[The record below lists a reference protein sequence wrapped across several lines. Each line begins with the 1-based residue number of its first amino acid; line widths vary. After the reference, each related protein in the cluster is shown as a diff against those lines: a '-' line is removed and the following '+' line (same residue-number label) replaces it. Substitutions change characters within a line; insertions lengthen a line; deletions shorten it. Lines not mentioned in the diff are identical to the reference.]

1 MGSRDL
7 FSDVEVRDWT
17 LLVRASSGLSS
28 YRHYRRISKDLA
40 KFLQKTNTRII
51 LSAGAAVN
59 YLILYNNTNTTQS
72 GWQLTRSNIN
82 FVITETKSLLDWQN
96 DQFGSIWSFFALWH
110 IKVLCLC
117 IRKIIFDV
125 LDVQDVPKKY
135 SSRLLLQWIYCRI
148 FIGTPCMYWSVIA
161 MNEQAMSC
169 TLCKTISAMWCL
181 AVAWCHCKR
190 LQAHHLIKL
199 GKSCCCCQMRIY
211 ANKFLPCCGNGEN
224 VRTSL
229 YIFPAKSLLISS

>member
-17 LLVRASSGLSS
+17 LLVRASSGPSS

-96 DQFGSIWSFFALWH
+96 DQFGDKGKLLFFVTHKGFMPVTMHQKVYLW
-110 IKVLCLC
+110 C
-117 IRKIIFDV
+117 IGCTGCPEKI
-125 LDVQDVPKKY
+125 Q
-135 SSRLLLQWIYCRI
+135 Q
-148 FIGTPCMYWSVIA
+148 
-161 MNEQAMSC
+161 
-169 TLCKTISAMWCL
+169 
-181 AVAWCHCKR
+181 
-190 LQAHHLIKL
+190 
-199 GKSCCCCQMRIY
+199 
-211 ANKFLPCCGNGEN
+211 
-224 VRTSL
+224 
-229 YIFPAKSLLISS
+229 

>member
-96 DQFGSIWSFFALWH
+96 DQFGDIEKLPCFITHKGFKPVTMH
-110 IKVLCLC
+110 QKVYPWC
-117 IRKIIFDV
+117 FE
-125 LDVQDVPKKY
+125 
-135 SSRLLLQWIYCRI
+135 
-148 FIGTPCMYWSVIA
+148 CMYWSVIA

-181 AVAWCHCKR
+181 AVAWCHCKI
-190 LQAHHLIKL
+190 LQAHLIKL